1 MEKRL
6 PLFLLLSFAVLM
18 GWMLYTQEPLKPKP
32 ARDGTAETSKAS
44 GSPIDKQ
51 PAVELPPAIGEV
63 RVETEERETGELIF
77 GAGSDVGT
85 YLARFSN
92 RGARLVELRLGD
104 YVGREG
110 LDKDEWANPANW
122 VQLLQPIDQ
131 PDGSQTGSMILR
143 TSESSK
149 YLERGT
155 PLDEALWT
163 MQVLEGSS
171 GPRGV
176 EFELAPGSGIRFVKR
191 FLFEPGVRRFVMELE
206 LHNEGEVAGSPIGEF
221 ILTPASSVPR
231 EVEDTFYL
239 GPQAVAA
246 GPLGV
251 KLNEMTFAYK
261 ERSESANDL
270 SGALTAT
277 PPLAFAGVHSK
288 YFAVVMR
295 EGPASPMHAGT
306 MIGARYARVYDATFV
321 AENPTEARDG
331 LKFIDSDVLLE
342 LRLPEPGQS
351 QTYTYEVY
359 AGPKE
364 YDTFKA
370 ADPAHDLIVEED
382 LGMMSGI
389 GNVLVWILGLL
400 HRVTG
405 NWGTSIIILTL
416 FIRILLFPLNRRF
429 QTSMARYQ
437 KKMKRV
443 QPKIAELKE
452 RYKDNAQK
460 QRQEQAKL
468 MQEEGA
474 FPPLG
479 GCLPMF
485 MQIPIFIGLFSAL
498 RTSFDLRQ
506 APFYGWI
513 TDLAQPDRL
522 MQLDVVIPFIGYEL
536 TYLNVLPILMIVLW
550 VAQQRGMPAPAD
562 EQAARMQKMMAFMP
576 IVMGVFLYNYAAGL
590 SLYMI
595 TQSGL
600 GIFEQK
606 FIKKH
611 WPIDD
616 TEVEPKKEKRGCG
629 PFSGFMENI
638 AEKQKEHLKRME
650 TMKKGQQQQQQK
662 KGGSKK
668 RKKR

>member
-1 MEKRL
+1 VEKRL
-6 PLFLLLSFAVLM
+6 PLFLFLSFAVLM
-18 GWMLYTQEPLKPKP
+18 GWQLMTAKPPKPKL
-32 ARDGTAETSKAS
+32 ETS
-44 GSPIDKQ
+44 SPVQGVSEEQVVAREEPKI
-51 PAVELPPAIGEV
+51 ELPPAVGEV
-63 RVETEERETGELIF
+63 KQATEERETEELIF
-77 GAGSDVGT
+77 GANEELGT

-92 RGARLVELRLGD
+92 RGARMIELRLGD

-110 LDKDEWANPANW
+110 LDDDEVHNPENW
-122 VQLLQPIDQ
+122 VRLLEPVEQPE
-131 PDGSQTGSMILR
+131 GGATGSMLLR
-143 TSESSK
+143 ASESSR

-155 PLDEALWT
+155 PFDEALWT
-163 MQVLEGSS
+163 MEVLKRDNGS
-171 GPRGV
+171 PRGV
-176 EFELAPGSGIRFVKR
+176 EFQLAPGSGIRFVKR
-191 FLFEPGVRRFVMELE
+191 FLFEPGMQHILLELE
-206 LHNEGEVAGSPIGEF
+206 LHNEGAGAGGSTRQF
-221 ILTPASSVPR
+221 VFTPASCMPR
-231 EVEDTFYL
+231 EIEDKFYQ
-239 GPQAVAA
+239 GPQAIAA

-251 KLNEMTFAYK
+251 EIGEMSFAMK
-261 ERSESANDL
+261 ARSVSASDRT
-270 SGALTAT
+270 GPLTV
-277 PPLAFAGVHSK
+277 PGPLAFAGVHDK
-288 YFAVVMR
+288 YFALIMR
-295 EGPASPMHAGT
+295 ERPRNPTDRPT
-306 MIGARYARVYDATFV
+306 MIGASYTRQYDAAWV
-321 AENPTEARDG
+321 AENPQDARDG
-331 LKFIDSDVLLE
+331 WRFIDADVYLE
-342 LRLPEPGQS
+342 LRMPEPGQS
-351 QTYTYEVY
+351 STYTYEVY

-364 YDTFKA
+364 HDTFLEA
-370 ADPAHDLIVEED
+370 NPAHDLVVEED

-405 NWGTSIIILTL
+405 NWGTSIIVLTL

-452 RYKDNAQK
+452 RYKDDAQK

-498 RTSFDLRQ
+498 RTNFDLRQ

-522 MQLDVVIPFIGYEL
+522 MQLDVVIPIIGYEL

-638 AEKQKEHLKRME
+638 AEKQKEHMKRVEAM
-650 TMKKGQQQQQQK
+650 QK
-662 KGGSKK
+662 SKQGKSGGSKK

>member
-6 PLFLLLSFAVLM
+6 PLFLILSFAVLM
-18 GWMLYTQEPLKPKP
+18 SYQLLTAKAPK
-32 ARDGTAETSKAS
+32 ET
-44 GSPIDKQ
+44 
-51 PAVELPPAIGEV
+51 PAVDGAVPGAAQVESPTPAAPVITLPPEVGEL
-63 RVETEERETGELIF
+63 RVETEERETEDLIF
-77 GAGSDVGT
+77 GSNAEVGT

-92 RGARLVELRLGD
+92 RGARLIDLRLGD
-104 YVGREG
+104 YVRKEG
-110 LDKDEWANPANW
+110 LDEAERADTENW
-122 VQLLQPIDQ
+122 VRLLSPIAQ
-131 PDGSQTGSMILR
+131 PDGSETGSMLLR

-149 YLERGT
+149 DLERGT
-155 PLDEALWT
+155 PLEDALWT
-163 MQVLEGSS
+163 MEVLRTGD
-171 GPRGV
+171 GTPLGV
-176 EFELAPGSGIRFVKR
+176 EFQLAPGSGIRFVKR
-191 FLFEPGVRRFVMELE
+191 FLFQETSQRFLLELE
-206 LHNEGEVAGSPIGEF
+206 LHNEGPSFKSATRQFV
-221 ILTPASSVPR
+221 LTPASSIPR
-231 EVEDTFYL
+231 EVDDSFYQ

-246 GPLGV
+246 GPIGADFDQ
-251 KLNEMTFAYK
+251 MTFAMK
-261 ERSESANDL
+261 ERSVRASDQF
-270 SGALTAT
+270 GPLTA
-277 PPLAFAGVHSK
+277 PKPLAFAGVHDK
-288 YFAVVMR
+288 YFAVIMR
-295 EGPASPMHAGT
+295 ESGANDPPT
-306 MIGARYARVYDATFV
+306 MVGAAYARVFDAEWV
-321 AENPTEARDG
+321 AQNPTEARDG
-331 LKFIDSDVLLE
+331 WRYIDADVFLE
-342 LRLPEPGQS
+342 LKLPETGQS
-351 QTYTYEVY
+351 TTYTYEVY

-364 YDTFKA
+364 HDTFLE
-370 ADPAHDLIVEED
+370 ADPAHDLIIEED

-389 GNVLVWILGLL
+389 GNVLVWILSLL
-400 HRVTG
+400 HTVTG
-405 NWGTSIIILTL
+405 NWGTSIIVLTL

-452 RYKDNAQK
+452 KYKNDAQK

-498 RTSFDLRQ
+498 RTNFDLRQ

-522 MQLDVVIPFIGYEL
+522 MVLDWDIPLLI
-536 TYLNVLPILMIVLW
+536 TTMHIDYLNVLPILMIVLW

-606 FIKKH
+606 FIKKR

-616 TEVEPKKEKRGCG
+616 TEIEPKKEKRGCG
-629 PFSGFMENI
+629 PFSGFLENI
-638 AEKQKEHLKRME
+638 AEKQKEHMKRVEAM
-650 TMKKGQQQQQQK
+650 QK
-662 KGGSKK
+662 TRQSGGKNK

>member
-1 MEKRL
+1 VEKRL

-18 GWMLYTQEPLKPKP
+18 GWMLFTQEPLKPRP
-32 ARDGTAETSKAS
+32 AQDGAAVNATTSD
-44 GSPIDKQ
+44 SPADQQ

-77 GAGSDVGT
+77 GAGSEIGT

-92 RGARLVELRLGD
+92 RGARIVELRLGD

-110 LDKDEWANPANW
+110 LDKDEWANPENW

-131 PDGSQTGSMILR
+131 RDGSQTGSMILR

-149 YLERGT
+149 DLERGT
-155 PLDEALWT
+155 GFDEALWT
-163 MQVLEGSS
+163 MKVLEDSN

-191 FLFEPGVRRFVMELE
+191 FLFEPGTRRFVMELE
-206 LHNEGEVAGSPIGEF
+206 LHNDGGVTGSPIREF

-246 GPLGV
+246 GPLGAKV
-251 KLNEMTFAYK
+251 NEMTFAYK
-261 ERSESANDL
+261 ERSESAKDL
-270 SGALTAT
+270 SDPLTAP

-295 EGPASPMHAGT
+295 ERLAKPTDRPT
-306 MIGARYARVYDATFV
+306 MIGATYARVYDAAFV
-321 AENPTEARDG
+321 AENPTEARNG
-331 LKFIDSDVLLE
+331 LKYIDADVYLE

-351 QTYTYEVY
+351 QKYTYEVY

-364 YDTFKA
+364 HDSFLA

-389 GNVLVWILGLL
+389 GNVLVWILSLL

-405 NWGTSIIILTL
+405 NWGTSIIVLTL

-452 RYKDNAQK
+452 RYKDDAQK

-498 RTSFDLRQ
+498 RTNFDLRQ

-513 TDLAQPDRL
+513 TDLSQPDRL
-522 MQLDVVIPFIGYEL
+522 LTLDVVVPFIGYEL

-616 TEVEPKKEKRGCG
+616 TEEEPKKEKRGCG

-650 TMKKGQQQQQQK
+650 AVKKGQQHQK